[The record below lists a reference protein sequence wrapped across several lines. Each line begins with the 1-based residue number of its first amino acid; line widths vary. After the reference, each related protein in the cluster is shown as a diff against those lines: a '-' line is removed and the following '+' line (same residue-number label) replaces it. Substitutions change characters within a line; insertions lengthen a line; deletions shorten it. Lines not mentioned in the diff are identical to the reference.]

1 MVNTGIELMG
11 GEMLSVNIVV
21 ATTTEVVMVVT
32 TGVVVGRT
40 GGFGGGAVGDE
51 DSMGGGLVVMLW
63 SMGGDVDDG
72 IKVWF
77 VDIISTSTVVG
88 ETLMKDVVGITL
100 HSKCDCI
107 DIKQ

>member
-1 MVNTGIELMG
+1 
-11 GEMLSVNIVV
+11 
-21 ATTTEVVMVVT
+21 
-32 TGVVVGRT
+32 
-40 GGFGGGAVGDE
+40 
-51 DSMGGGLVVMLW
+51 MLW

-77 VDIISTSTVVG
+77 VDIISTSTVMG

-107 DIKQ
+107 DI